1 MDSLKMILIPES
13 SNVKTGN
20 IIQSYSSRSTCPERC
35 PFKDG
40 KGCYAEGRYTS
51 RVWDRCEDKSDSR
64 YISNEKELKIALTGF
79 LLERVHK
86 DSKAKVLFRHNVAGD
101 IAVKGASM
109 IDESLVKALSDAVAF
124 ANSIFTGNLR
134 GYTYTHCEID
144 KDSAKVIHDA
154 YDKEFLINA
163 SCETV
168 SEVKRVKD
176 LGVDAVIASVDPK
189 ETLKDLEEEG
199 LKGVLCPAQLAELT
213 QGTEGMTCEK
223 CRLCSRHRE
232 AVVIF
237 KVHGRAH
244 KRATKVIMLKQQQNH
259 SK

>member
-1 MDSLKMILIPES
+1 MSALKMILLPAS
-13 SNVKTGN
+13 SNEKTGN
-20 IIQSYSSRSTCPERC
+20 IIQSYSAKSTCPERC
-35 PFKDG
+35 PFKG
-40 KGCYAEGRYTS
+40 GMGCYAEGYYTS

-79 LLERVHK
+79 LLERVYK

-101 IAVKGASM
+101 IAVQGSST
-109 IDESLVKALSDAVAF
+109 IDATLVRALSGAVEF
-124 ANSIFTGNLR
+124 ANSIFTGNLK

-144 KDSAKVIHDA
+144 EKASEVIHEA
-154 YDKEFLINA
+154 ASKGFLINA

-168 SEVKRVKD
+168 SEIKRVKD
-176 LGVDAVIASVDPK
+176 LGVDAVIASVDPT
-189 ETLKDLEEEG
+189 ETLKDLKDEG
-199 LKGVLCPAQLAELT
+199 FHGVLCPAQLA

-223 CRLCSRHRE
+223 CRLCSKHRE

-244 KRATKVIMLKQQQNH
+244 KRATRVIMLKQQNH